1 MRTRSLGKTGI
12 EVSELGLGTW
22 GLSGDG
28 YGAQPPGEARRV
40 IDSALGMGITLFET
54 ASSYGRGAM
63 EQTLGDALAASER
76 DVTVVTKWGTDRDAN
91 PPHKHFDETYLRACA
106 ERSRTRLG
114 AETRVVALL
123 HNPSMKTLS
132 NGSVFETMKQLV
144 SEQLITA
151 WGVSA
156 GDEPTARAALDADAQ
171 VLSLAHNVLMVQ
183 PLRALAEVIR
193 AKGVGL
199 LAHSVL
205 FYGLLAGRWS
215 ANRTFRIE
223 DHRSERWPPGALGI
237 RIGHLDAIRPMVSG
251 EVLSMR
257 SAAVRFVLENALVS
271 SAVLGPRNNVQ
282 LIQLVRETSAEPPY
296 LSEGKMSG
304 LEGRLRNLE
313 VPR

>member
-12 EVSELGLGTW
+12 EVSELALGTW

-40 IDSALGMGITLFET
+40 IDAALGMGITLFET
-54 ASSYGRGAM
+54 ASSYGRGVM
-63 EQTLGDALAASER
+63 EQTLGEAVAASER
-76 DVTVVTKWGTDRDAN
+76 DVTVVTKWGTDRNAT
-91 PPHKHFDETYLRACA
+91 PPHKHFDETYLRDCA
-106 ERSRTRLG
+106 EQSRTRLG
-114 AETRVVALL
+114 TKTRLVALL

-132 NGSVFETMKQLV
+132 DGHVFEVMKQLV

-171 VLSLAHNVLMVQ
+171 VLSLAHNILMVQ
-183 PLRALAEVIR
+183 PLRAVADVVRE
-193 AKGVGL
+193 KGVGL

-215 ANRTFRIE
+215 ANRTFRVE
-223 DHRSERWPPGALGI
+223 DHRNERWPQGALGV
-237 RIGHLDAIRPMVSG
+237 RIGHLDAVRPLVSG
-251 EVLSMR
+251 EIATMR

-271 SAVLGPRNNVQ
+271 SVVLGPRNNVQ
-282 LIQLVRETSAEPPY
+282 LIQLVREASAEPPY
-296 LSEGKMSG
+296 LSEGKLSG
-304 LEGRLRNLE
+304 LEGRLRNLD